1 MLESLKIILDETLSV
16 YRLGTLDGRLFIP
29 FMVCCIYL
37 LLSPAKEDD
46 RARQY
51 FVYPS
56 LILCLFIFNPVFIHY
71 MIKIMG
77 DPERVVRIFWPLPI
91 GGVFVYCIIRA
102 FYALKARWKRAV
114 LLLAA
119 VGTLFLISDLNV
131 AGISFQRA
139 QNYEKLIPG
148 AKKISDTIYNN
159 SGEREVRVM
168 VPKNLFFWMREYN
181 AFLLMPYQHK
191 ADFMYDDD
199 GMLDLD
205 TTGQKAR
212 EADCEYVVTSSSAAS
227 YGALEDYGYTLIEEI
242 PGDSCTYYLY
252 RFSEQ

>member
-29 FMVCCIYL
+29 FVICCVYL

-56 LILCLFIFNPVFIHY
+56 LILCIFIFNPVFIHY

-102 FYALKARWKRAV
+102 FYALKARWKRVV

-119 VGTLFLISDLNV
+119 VGMLLLVSDFNV
-131 AGISFQRA
+131 AGISFKRA
-139 QNYEKLIPG
+139 ENPEKLITG
-148 AKKISDTIYNN
+148 AKEISDTIYAY
-159 SGEREVRVM
+159 SGEREVRVL

-181 AFLLMPYQHK
+181 AFLLTPYQHE
-191 ADFMYDDD
+191 AEFMYDDD
-199 GMLDLD
+199 GALDLD

-212 EADCEYVVTSSSAAS
+212 AAECEYVVVSGTAAS
-227 YGALEDYGYTLIEEI
+227 TGTLEDYGYSLIADI
-242 PGDSCTYYLY
+242 SGDDCTYYLY
-252 RFSEQ
+252 RFAG